1 MGTNAVRKN
10 KHFVLSWNQVYL
22 FECSFFRFVGKTNAE
37 GGVPPQIGLQALASR
52 MDQSRLLSLLGAELK
67 KMELSSTMI
76 FLLTDSKMLLSSSK
90 PIMIATR
97 GMPGIPLNRESESV
111 EDVHRVLR
119 ALPLFRE
126 MEGILRERNLNLPS
140 VQEISAFRVNL
151 FSGIRRESAIADY
164 DAFWRS
170 LLEEIHTPQGRS
182 CFGQR
187 IQDLHARMSAEGN
200 WDYLIAQQGRG
211 YFGNLPNLNSP
222 LDQYQFGIHP
232 ILDLNIGEYYVS
244 FTNLSLSM
252 SMLLT
257 LGLVLLLTKVFMES
271 SGQKRGRAHA
281 VVEASSSASA
291 TPNSEDDDK
300 RKKVSRQDA
309 NGKESE
315 PPINGAQ
322 PEVPSIAFL
331 KKRIKTVLRSCR
343 DRNPR
348 ESTLRSTYE
357 DLHLETASAE
367 KRVKIAQALEN
378 LYRRSQYFRSNK
390 RQQPHTDLIIQICDW
405 ERTKR

>member
-1 MGTNAVRKN
+1 
-10 KHFVLSWNQVYL
+10 
-22 FECSFFRFVGKTNAE
+22 
-37 GGVPPQIGLQALASR
+37 
-52 MDQSRLLSLLGAELK
+52 
-67 KMELSSTMI
+67 
-76 FLLTDSKMLLSSSK
+76 
-90 PIMIATR
+90 
-97 GMPGIPLNRESESV
+97 
-111 EDVHRVLR
+111 
-119 ALPLFRE
+119 
-126 MEGILRERNLNLPS
+126 
-140 VQEISAFRVNL
+140 
-151 FSGIRRESAIADY
+151 
-164 DAFWRS
+164 
-170 LLEEIHTPQGRS
+170 
-182 CFGQR
+182 
-187 IQDLHARMSAEGN
+187 
-200 WDYLIAQQGRG
+200 
-211 YFGNLPNLNSP
+211 
-222 LDQYQFGIHP
+222 
-232 ILDLNIGEYYVS
+232 
-244 FTNLSLSM
+244 M

-367 KRVKIAQALEN
+367 KRVKIAQALEK

-405 ERTKR
+405 ERMKR